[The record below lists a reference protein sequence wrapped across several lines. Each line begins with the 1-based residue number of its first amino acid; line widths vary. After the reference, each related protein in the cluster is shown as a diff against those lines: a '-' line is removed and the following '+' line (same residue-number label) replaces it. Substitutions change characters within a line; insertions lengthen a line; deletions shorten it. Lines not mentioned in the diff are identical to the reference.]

1 MLGFIIPKTLLK
13 HTDVIFYMTCITV
26 KEFLKLKSQYPILVR
41 LHVKGFIQLNWVI

>member
-26 KEFLKLKSQYPILVR
+26 KEFLKLKSQYPILISKATR
-41 LHVKGFIQLNWVI
+41 QRFHTT